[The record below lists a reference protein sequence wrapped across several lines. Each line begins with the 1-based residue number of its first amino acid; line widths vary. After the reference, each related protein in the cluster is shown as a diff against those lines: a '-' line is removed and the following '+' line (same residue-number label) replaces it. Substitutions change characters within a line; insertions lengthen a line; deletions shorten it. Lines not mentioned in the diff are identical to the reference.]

1 MVDRILEDLFLRW
14 ENLSWTDKKR
24 IAWISFWS
32 QHKID
37 PAVVLSILAAISVLA
52 VLMLET
58 HHHHK
63 PGLISTIVLVYFY
76 GLWGIYR
83 LS

>member
-1 MVDRILEDLFLRW
+1 MVDRILEEVIMRW
-14 ENLSWTDKKR
+14 EELSWTDKNR

-32 QHKID
+32 QYKID
-37 PAVVLSILAAISVLA
+37 PSVALGIAAAAAVLL

-63 PGLISTIVLVYFY
+63 PGLISAIFMVYFY
-76 GLWGIYR
+76 GQWGIYR
-83 LS
+83 VS

>member
-1 MVDRILEDLFLRW
+1 MDRILEELFSCW
-14 ENLSWTDKKR
+14 ENLSWLDKKR
-24 IAWISFWS
+24 IGWISFWS

-37 PAVVLSILAAISVLA
+37 PSVALSILAAISVLA

-83 LS
+83 YAN